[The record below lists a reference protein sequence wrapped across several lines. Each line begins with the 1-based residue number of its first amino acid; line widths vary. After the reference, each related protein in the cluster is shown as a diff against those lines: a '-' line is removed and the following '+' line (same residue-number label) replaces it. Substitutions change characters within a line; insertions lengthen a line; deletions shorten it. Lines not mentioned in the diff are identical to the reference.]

1 MKKAITGLFVLSM
14 IITGCGI
21 SLAMTPEEVKEA
33 RFKEVKAIKEKQRAE
48 REAEK
53 KNPVAEQKNKQ
64 PGFWEKEG
72 ERSGL
77 GGSGNRTSMFFKN
90 LNPVPFFK
98 EQDERY
104 QARKSGAVK

>member
-1 MKKAITGLFVLSM
+1 MKKVVASVLFLSFFAFH
-14 IITGCGI
+14 GA
-21 SLAMTPEEVKEA
+21 SFAVTPEEAKEA
-33 RFKEVKAIKEKQRAE
+33 RFKEVKAIKEKQRLE

-53 KNPVAEQKNKQ
+53 KNPSVKEKGQ

-77 GGSGNRTSMFFKN
+77 GGSGTRTGNFLKN

-98 EQDERY
+98 EQKEKY
-104 QARKSGAVK
+104 EARKAGTIK

>member
-1 MKKAITGLFVLSM
+1 MKKVTAIVLFLSFFAFH
-14 IITGCGI
+14 GI
-21 SLAMTPEEVKEA
+21 LFAMTPEEAKEA

-53 KNPVAEQKNKQ
+53 KNPPASQKSGQ

-77 GGSGNRTSMFFKN
+77 GGSGNRAGTFFKN

-98 EQDERY
+98 EQDDRY
-104 QARKSGAVK
+104 QARKTGTIK

>member
-14 IITGCGI
+14 IISSCGF
-21 SLAMTPEEVKEA
+21 SLAMTPEEAKEA

-53 KNPVAEQKNKQ
+53 KNPPASQKDGQ

-77 GGSGNRTSMFFKN
+77 GGSGNRAGAFFKN

-98 EQDERY
+98 EQDDRY
-104 QARKSGAVK
+104 QARKTGALK